1 MVGSRALQE
10 EHPST
15 PPPPPPPPSMVQC
28 LKKDSKFSDCKRLL
42 YKPDPRTTIGP
53 TIYSFHLAGLKE
65 AQKCNPVTHCSFCI
79 HSSDKCPAV
88 DKSIFVE
95 HLQACHQKRCLNW
108 QVEDTVSAHRLAAG
122 LQKSIHS
129 FILYQLRRRDRHC
142 HGNWKHDSKLNRPSV
157 CFLVS
162 RPWGR

>member
-28 LKKDSKFSDCKRLL
+28 LKKDSKFSDCKRQL

-108 QVEDTVSAHRLAAG
+108 QVEDTVPTV
-122 LQKSIHS
+122 LQLGSKSQ
-129 FILYQLRRRDRHC
+129 FIPLFYINLGDET
-142 HGNWKHDSKLNRPSV
+142 DTAMAIESMTAS
-157 CFLVS
+157 
-162 RPWGR
+162 